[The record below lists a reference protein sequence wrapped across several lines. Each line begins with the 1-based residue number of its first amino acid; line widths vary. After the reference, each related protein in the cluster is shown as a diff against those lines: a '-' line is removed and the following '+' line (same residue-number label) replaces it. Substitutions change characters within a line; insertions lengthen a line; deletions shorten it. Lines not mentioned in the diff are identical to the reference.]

1 MAGEE
6 EVGARDHFFG
16 NLQRQEELIK
26 RDGHQSVSGQH
37 WIFASPLVGFRG
49 SLSLHDDG
57 WHLQL
62 MLPHSLCSCLM
73 QGSETLPP
81 WLSQVFNWLL
91 GFL

>member
-37 WIFASPLVGFRG
+37 WIFASALW
-49 SLSLHDDG
+49 LHLEVLYLCMMMDG
-57 WHLQL
+57 IY
-62 MLPHSLCSCLM
+62 S
-73 QGSETLPP
+73 
-81 WLSQVFNWLL
+81 
-91 GFL
+91 